1 MLLLRLPLTACVAAV
16 HKQLQFNIYAKPYS
30 AATLSRKNFILL
42 HACSNTATKPVTH
55 QVDGAARQRKLVV
68 CTCRPGD
75 ISSQCKLT
83 VHQSG
88 LQCHLHCSGSSLFSC
103 NPLTSHSN
111 LPQGL
116 CEDVCRLLTL
126 KWLWCAWF
134 LAQWCLKAIFLLL
147 KLHLEWSENITNQ
160 PNVDALA

>member
-88 LQCHLHCSGSSLFSC
+88 LQCHLH
-103 NPLTSHSN
+103 
-111 LPQGL
+111 
-116 CEDVCRLLTL
+116 RLLTL